1 MNCALDA
8 LIGLLPSWMRSDVDK
23 HGKVDLQEI
32 RMRINLPAELITAS
46 GIIVLNRKIRSE
58 DIEYCINAASRY
70 SPWTAQTAAQGYIT
84 ASGGHRIGVCGE
96 AVISNG
102 AMIGLRKATMLCVRV
117 ARDFPGISKGIPL
130 HNRSILI
137 IGRPGSGKT
146 TLLRDL
152 IRNYSDSTQGSI
164 SVVDER
170 GEIFPFLN
178 GTSIFLTGKHT
189 DILSGCRKDAG
200 IDSVLRCM
208 GPSAIAIDEITAQ
221 ADTMALQNAAYCGV
235 QLFATAHAGSKQ
247 EFLQRTVYRPII
259 ESRIFDTLLVMQQD
273 KSWKMERISI

>member
-1 MNCALDA
+1 MNCAFNA
-8 LIGLLPSWMRSDVDK
+8 LIGLLPCWMRSDVDK

-32 RMRINLPAELITAS
+32 RMRIHLPAELITRS
-46 GIIVLNRKIRSE
+46 GTIILSQRIRAE

-70 SPWTAQTAAQGYIT
+70 SPWTAQTTANGYIT
-84 ASGGHRIGVCGE
+84 AAGGHRIGVCGD
-96 AVISNG
+96 AVINNG
-102 AMIGLRKATMLCVRV
+102 VMSGIRTPTTLCIRV
-117 ARDFPGISKGIPL
+117 ARDFPGIAKGIPF
-130 HNRSILI
+130 NKRSILI

-152 IRNYSDSTQGSI
+152 IRNYSDSVPDSI

-178 GTSIFLTGKHT
+178 GASIFPTGRHT
-189 DILSGCRKDAG
+189 DIISGCKKDVG

-208 GPSAIAIDEITAQ
+208 GPAAIAIDEITAQ
-221 ADTMALQNAAYCGV
+221 QDAAALQSAAYCGV

-247 EFLQRTVYRPII
+247 DFLQRAVYQTIV
-259 ESRIFDTLLVMQQD
+259 ENRIFDTLVIMQQD
-273 KSWKMERISI
+273 KSWHLERI